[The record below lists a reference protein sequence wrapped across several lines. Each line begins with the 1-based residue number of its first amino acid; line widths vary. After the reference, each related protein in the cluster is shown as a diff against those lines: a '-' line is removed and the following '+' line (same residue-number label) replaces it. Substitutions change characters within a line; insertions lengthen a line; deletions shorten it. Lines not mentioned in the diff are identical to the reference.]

1 MAEWQWGERV
11 RLERFA
17 TIEGWPWV
25 GFNMKRSS
33 SAVVGA
39 HLCPEHLEGNNSFTQ
54 GYNYMVFL
62 HLYFKGTFI
71 FALQTNV

>member
-1 MAEWQWGERV
+1 MSLNMAEFLGKQGMAEWQWGERV

-39 HLCPEHLEGNNSFTQ
+39 HLCPEHLE
-54 GYNYMVFL
+54 
-62 HLYFKGTFI
+62 
-71 FALQTNV
+71 